1 MRSYIIGN
9 GEKRMRYPEKEEI
22 IKLVE
27 KVNSSKMLAKK
38 GLYPLEFSDDGW
50 RIVFPK
56 ALEFYTFL
64 LAGRKLMEEAVY
76 DTDFQGGYY
85 WIQYTDAPNGVTT
98 PALKLR
104 SL

>member
-1 MRSYIIGN
+1 MS
-9 GEKRMRYPEKEEI
+9 YPEKEQI

-27 KVNSSKMLAKK
+27 KVNESKKRMKL
-38 GLYPLEFSDDGW
+38 GLFPLEYTDDGW

-56 ALEFYTFL
+56 SLEFYTFSKEGRRL
-64 LAGRKLMEEAVY
+64 LENAEY
-76 DTDFQGGYY
+76 DLDFDGGYY
-85 WIQYTDAPNGVTT
+85 WISYSNPPKGVTT